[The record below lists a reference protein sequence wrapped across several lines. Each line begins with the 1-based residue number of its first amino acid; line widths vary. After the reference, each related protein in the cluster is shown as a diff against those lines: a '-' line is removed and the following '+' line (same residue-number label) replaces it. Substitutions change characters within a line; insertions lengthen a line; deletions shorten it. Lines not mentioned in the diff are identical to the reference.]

1 MQKDLPGG
9 FGAFVLVAA
18 LVVGPCRVHAQDLPS
33 EQLDSLRAELELLR
47 AQLDSLGAVVAS
59 GPVSPEVGD
68 QEETTDALAP
78 AQGGGPGR
86 RGWCRSRH
94 GGPDTGRPGIRR
106 SRTVVTGAE
115 PGDQLEWGR
124 LRVHSK

>member
-68 QEETTDALAP
+68 QEETTDALARLRAA
-78 AQGGGPGR
+78 AQAAAGGAAADTAAQTQGAQEFVGR
-86 RGWCRSRH
+86 ARSLQALN
-94 GGPDTGRPGIRR
+94 PEIEAVP
-106 SRTVVTGAE
+106 TVVEG
-115 PGDQLEWGR
+115 
-124 LRVHSK
+124 S